1 MTGKSIP
8 ETSVSETGR
17 MVRALTEPGEKAP
30 LSSGEEIPRRVVPLQ
45 TNEVRGSQPRIQV
58 EPRVIFTRPE
68 P

>member
-1 MTGKSIP
+1 
-8 ETSVSETGR
+8 
-17 MVRALTEPGEKAP
+17 MVRALTETGEKAP